1 MTGSNMQITKHT
13 AITDLLE
20 TYEKAA
26 EILMQ
31 SGMNCVGCASASGET
46 LEEAA
51 FEHGLDATLL
61 VRKLNLY
68 LNGTLG

>member
-1 MTGSNMQITKHT
+1 MLITKDT
-13 AITDLLE
+13 TITDLLKN
-20 TYEKAA
+20 YEKAA
-26 EILMQ
+26 EVLMQ

-51 FEHGLDATLL
+51 FEHGIDATLL